1 MKNLKKI
8 TVLAL
13 LLIGIFSFSKVEKIA
28 PKTSLNL
35 EQINIIKILSSQD
48 LECRPSSDFQ
58 FYVETKLVK
67 KSRGYSTI
75 NASIFVL
82 DRVSGNSNLLANEN
96 IMVPFHKE
104 TVLQYNS
111 EVSDSK
117 NIVLSNGD
125 KIIGS
130 DAQTPYSFNELIKYE
145 VINNSYNRATNQLL
159 RINRA
164 L

>member
-8 TVLAL
+8 AVLAL

-48 LECRPSSDFQ
+48 LECRPSSDFL

-104 TVLQYNS
+104 TVLKYDS

-130 DAQTPYSFNELIKYE
+130 DAHTPYSFNELIKYE
-145 VINNSYNRATNQLL
+145 IINNSYNRATNQLL
-159 RINRA
+159 HINRT